1 MQAIASTDTDPG
13 RGVFNRMPPEF
24 YGGSMD
30 GEEFSIYS
38 VHRVITG
45 RPELI

>member
-24 YGGSMD
+24 YRGSIE
-30 GEEFSIYS
+30 EEFSIYS